1 MLHLFSYILNSVQ
14 SFFQR
19 CFFRDILRDW
29 VCTFCSTLPE
39 LQSAGR
45 LPGGPWRFRPPG
57 SKTYR
62 TYIMWIFISHI
73 KHWTCHCS
81 FGFEAGVNIYLRFTW
96 RLDYAWEA
104 ISLMINQSIDSKY
117 KLFRPHWKLINGL
130 GQSIRFFHL
139 ISYFCQL
146 HLHCAA
152 LLLCLQHL
160 PRKIIL
166 GLEKQDCLYPSSC
179 SRPYLYLCIY
189 ICAFIFVYLH
199 LCIFICVFAFVFV
212 WNTGWFI
219 SLYLLP
225 VSFLLCRVV
234 FLPQKHH
241 FAASFQS
248 SLGFVNL
255 VAIGP
260 IMA

>member
-1 MLHLFSYILNSVQ
+1 
-14 SFFQR
+14 
-19 CFFRDILRDW
+19 
-29 VCTFCSTLPE
+29 
-39 LQSAGR
+39 
-45 LPGGPWRFRPPG
+45 
-57 SKTYR
+57 
-62 TYIMWIFISHI
+62 MWIFISHI

-152 LLLCLQHL
+152 LLLYLQHL

-166 GLEKQDCLYPSSC
+166 GLEKQDWLYPSSC
-179 SRPYLYLCIY
+179 SSQHLYLCIC

-199 LCIFICVFAFVFV
+199 LC
-212 WNTGWFI
+212 
-219 SLYLLP
+219 LYGITLSCLYPSSCAGSYFFPKSITLLP
-225 VSFLLCRVV
+225 VFNPAWVLS
-234 FLPQKHH
+234 
-241 FAASFQS
+241 
-248 SLGFVNL
+248 
-255 VAIGP
+255 I
-260 IMA
+260 